1 MGIRQL
7 DVAELTDRGL
17 EPGQAE
23 AFATALAKLEP
34 RMPSGQVWQWLTRN
48 LLRPDHPVAVH
59 EYLHQTV
66 FADWDPANGPAPAWF
81 PDDPGSSNI
90 AWLMRQAGV
99 DSYRDLHAWS
109 VAQPQ
114 AFWAR
119 LVARLDVQFRQ
130 PFTSVLDLA
139 DGPEHPH
146 WLVGARLNVV
156 DSCFRAADDSSA
168 VISQAEDARAETMS
182 VAALRSLVARVAHGL
197 TELGLQAGDR
207 VAIDMPMTVES
218 VAIYLGAVA
227 AGLPV
232 VSIADSF
239 APAEIAVRLQIGAP
253 RCVFT
258 QDFALRRGK
267 RLPVYEKLCAAEAP
281 RAIVVPGGRV
291 ADCQLRAGDMAW
303 QDFLSERTEFSPVAR
318 DPTDL
323 STILFSSGT
332 TGAPKAIPWDHT
344 TPIKCAIDAHLH
356 HDIHPGDVL
365 CWPTNMGWMMGPWLV
380 YAALMNKATLALFDG
395 VPTSREFGQF
405 VQDAGVTMLGL
416 VPSLVSAW
424 RSAGCLDGL
433 DWSAIRAFSSTG
445 ECSNPQDMLFLMSR
459 AGYKPVIEYCG
470 GTEIGGGYITGTV
483 VQPSAPATFSTPA
496 LGSDLV
502 ILDEQGQPAD
512 RGELFLIPPA
522 LGLSQELLNG
532 DHHAVYYAD
541 TPTGPQGQLL
551 RRHGDQMQRFAN
563 GYYRAHGRVDDSMNL
578 GGIKVSSL
586 QIEEIAGGVAG
597 VRETAAIAVAPP
609 GGGPSRLVLYAV
621 PTGETEL
628 NATELRA
635 AMQQAIRTKL
645 NPLFKVHDVVI
656 IPALPRTASNKVMR
670 RTLRAEYE
678 QGQG

>member
-1 MGIRQL
+1 
-7 DVAELTDRGL
+7 
-17 EPGQAE
+17 
-23 AFATALAKLEP
+23 
-34 RMPSGQVWQWLTRN
+34 
-48 LLRPDHPVAVH
+48 
-59 EYLHQTV
+59 
-66 FADWDPANGPAPAWF
+66 
-81 PDDPGSSNI
+81 
-90 AWLMRQAGV
+90 
-99 DSYRDLHAWS
+99 
-109 VAQPQ
+109 
-114 AFWAR
+114 
-119 LVARLDVQFRQ
+119 
-130 PFTSVLDLA
+130 
-139 DGPEHPH
+139 
-146 WLVGARLNVV
+146 
-156 DSCFRAADDSSA
+156 
-168 VISQAEDARAETMS
+168 
-182 VAALRSLVARVAHGL
+182 
-197 TELGLQAGDR
+197 
-207 VAIDMPMTVES
+207 
-218 VAIYLGAVA
+218 
-227 AGLPV
+227 
-232 VSIADSF
+232 
-239 APAEIAVRLQIGAP
+239 
-253 RCVFT
+253 
-258 QDFALRRGK
+258 
-267 RLPVYEKLCAAEAP
+267 
-281 RAIVVPGGRV
+281 
-291 ADCQLRAGDMAW
+291 
-303 QDFLSERTEFSPVAR
+303 
-318 DPTDL
+318 
-323 STILFSSGT
+323 
-332 TGAPKAIPWDHT
+332 
-344 TPIKCAIDAHLH
+344 
-356 HDIHPGDVL
+356 
-365 CWPTNMGWMMGPWLV
+365 
-380 YAALMNKATLALFDG
+380 
-395 VPTSREFGQF
+395 
-405 VQDAGVTMLGL
+405 
-416 VPSLVSAW
+416 
-424 RSAGCLDGL
+424 
-433 DWSAIRAFSSTG
+433 
-445 ECSNPQDMLFLMSR
+445 MLFLMSR